1 MSGGKKQT
9 YAHKYYAGWQAVLAH
24 AGCFLRRIWVEDKEA
39 WYGGMGNGSS
49 RIAQQNLFGGTDVGG
64 GGGVTGNFNYYSGSQ
79 NQMPDPYLEQKLGV
93 GNVPASRG
101 VCSFVWKQGYIGT
114 SNYMKDWKFRLS
126 YVNGIKPTFIDGVTN
141 IVIAMDSSR
150 SMTPEV
156 FKIFTSGVARL
167 MYLIADLVAVYDG

>member
-64 GGGVTGNFNYYSGSQ
+64 GGGVTGNFNYYSGSP
-79 NQMPDPYLEQKLGV
+79 NQMPDP
-93 GNVPASRG
+93 
-101 VCSFVWKQGYIGT
+101 
-114 SNYMKDWKFRLS
+114 
-126 YVNGIKPTFIDGVTN
+126 
-141 IVIAMDSSR
+141 
-150 SMTPEV
+150 
-156 FKIFTSGVARL
+156 
-167 MYLIADLVAVYDG
+167 